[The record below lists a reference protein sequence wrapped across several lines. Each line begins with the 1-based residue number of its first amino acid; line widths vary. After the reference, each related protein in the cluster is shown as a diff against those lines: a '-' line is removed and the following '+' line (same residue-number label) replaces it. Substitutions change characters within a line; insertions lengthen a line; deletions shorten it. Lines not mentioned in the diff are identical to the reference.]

1 MQIEPVVMKV
11 ACAST
16 VRESI
21 IAVENP
27 VTVPFDMAE
36 LLTVPDTVGV
46 TLISSIT
53 LLTPTVAL
61 PGMAVS
67 TRRVTDRK
75 YRRQLRSSSS

>member
-1 MQIEPVVMKV
+1 LAVPRHVQIEPVVMKV

-36 LLTVPDTVGV
+36 LLTVPDTVDV
-46 TLISSIT
+46 TSF
-53 LLTPTVAL
+53 
-61 PGMAVS
+61 
-67 TRRVTDRK
+67 
-75 YRRQLRSSSS
+75 LR